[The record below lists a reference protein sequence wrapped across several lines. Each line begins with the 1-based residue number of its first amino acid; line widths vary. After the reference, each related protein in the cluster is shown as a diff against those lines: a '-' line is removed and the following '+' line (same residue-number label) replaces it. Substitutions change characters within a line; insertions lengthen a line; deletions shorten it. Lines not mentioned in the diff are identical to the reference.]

1 MGELG
6 TCKETCSAILNGQKS
21 KYFTFKIWLFS
32 FYIYHIEIKSVKKW
46 PPSLSPLNENKTQV
60 TSQFMKGHEVA
71 TRLTGRKLGPL
82 ELMGP
87 LIGYSDVQLYRTRSS
102 SYL

>member
-1 MGELG
+1 MVKNLN
-6 TCKETCSAILNGQKS
+6 ILHLKFG
-21 KYFTFKIWLFS
+21 YFHF
-32 FYIYHIEIKSVKKW
+32 IYTIEIKSVKKW
-46 PPSLSPLNENKTQV
+46 PPPLSPLNENKTQV

-87 LIGYSDVQLYRTRSS
+87 VNWL
-102 SYL
+102 

>member
-1 MGELG
+1 
-6 TCKETCSAILNGQKS
+6 
-21 KYFTFKIWLFS
+21 
-32 FYIYHIEIKSVKKW
+32 
-46 PPSLSPLNENKTQV
+46 
-60 TSQFMKGHEVA
+60 MKGHEVA

>member
-1 MGELG
+1 MVSVPWSGFWGSWGLVR
-6 TCKETCSAILNGQKS
+6 KHVVSAILNGQKS
-21 KYFTFKIWLFS
+21 KYLTFKIWLFS
-32 FYIYHIEIKSVKKW
+32 FYIYHIEIISVKKW
-46 PPSLSPLNENKTQV
+46 PPPLSPLNENKTQV

-87 LIGYSDVQLYRTRSS
+87 VNWL
-102 SYL
+102 